1 MILVSQLECY
11 DEDDEAIMMARSN
24 FSFQGLLLQQLLRH
38 HCHDSNCMCLIL
50 SVLLACLVPLTG
62 ICLQTEKAISLYCD
76 DEKYGQAARIR
87 KWIAEN
93 HESNQNFKVAIEE
106 LKLTCQ
112 YYRAAG
118 MDDRVFFIEQK
129 IAYLLSMIGSF
140 EDASEL
146 YYKIGL
152 REISNNLMKYSAHQS
167 FFRSCLLLLA
177 IENCNKDTVK
187 ERMEMGKQAD
197 FRFGI
202 SSSFEF
208 LVNILDLIE
217 NRAEAGAFADH
228 IYDFD
233 EIFPFDDLELQLL
246 ETIYKVYFNM

>member
-1 MILVSQLECY
+1 
-11 DEDDEAIMMARSN
+11 
-24 FSFQGLLLQQLLRH
+24 
-38 HCHDSNCMCLIL
+38 MCLIL
-50 SVLLACLVPLTG
+50 SVLLAIPLTD

-76 DEKYGQAARIR
+76 DEKYSQAARIR

-106 LKLTCQ
+106 FKLTCQ

-118 MDDRVFFIEQK
+118 MDDQVFFIERK

-152 REISNNLMKYSAHQS
+152 REISNNLTKYSAHQS

-177 IENCNKDTVK
+177 IENCSKDTVK

-208 LVNILDLIE
+208 LVNVLDLIE

-228 IYDFD
+228 IYDYD
-233 EIFPFDDLELQLL
+233 EIFPFDDLELQIL
-246 ETIYKVYFNM
+246 ERIYKVYFQHVEVSIKN